1 MAERILVVDDEEEIA
16 ELLEVYLSN
25 EGYRVLVCHDGT
37 EALRLVEEE
46 EIDLALLDVMLPDID
61 GFTLCKTIRKKWFF
75 PIIML
80 TARVED
86 RDKIMGMALGSDD
99 YITKP
104 FNPMEVAARV
114 RAQLRRAG
122 RYNMAGRQE
131 TEEQGER
138 YDVQGLEVEVR
149 KHRCLLYG
157 EEVTLTPIEFSILLY
172 LCRHR
177 GEVVSSEELFE
188 AVWQEKY
195 YDCNNTVMAHI
206 ARLREKLKENARK
219 PKFIKT
225 VWGVGYKIDAE

>member
-1 MAERILVVDDEEEIA
+1 MAETILVVDDEEEIGG
-16 ELLEVYLSN
+16 LLEAYLSN
-25 EGYRVLVCHDGT
+25 EGFRVLVCQDAT

-46 EIDLALLDVMLPDID
+46 EIDLALLDVMLPDMD
-61 GFTLCKTIRKKWFF
+61 GFSLCKTLRKKWFF

-86 RDKIMGMALGSDD
+86 NDKIMGMALGSDD

-122 RYNMAGRQE
+122 KYNLAGKQE
-131 TEEQGER
+131 MEEQGER
-138 YDVQGLEVEVR
+138 YDLRGLEVEVR
-149 KHRCLLYG
+149 NHRCLLYG
-157 EEVTLTPIEFSILLY
+157 EEVSLTPMEFSILLY
-172 LCRHR
+172 LCRHQ

-225 VWGVGYKIDAE
+225 VWGVGYKIDGE